1 MRCQCRFTLSHFCYQ
16 THSLPRCP
24 PLHWNP
30 EVLPQVFSHG
40 FQTTW
45 NGTLGSLGGPGSRFH
60 SQLLGQDLLFIAP
73 GVIIHF
79 SWLHYLKIS
88 ENDGCISRLVR
99 WVDECI
105 FRQPK
110 TMEPVYG
117 SNTIAWA
124 NTQRLYKPMEVGA
137 LLILNQRQ
145 RCAGA
150 LNISH
155 NFKATTPRDSVHLS
169 EYKYQ
174 PLSSI
179 TVSALSL
186 ASISIH
192 TDIGIRKH

>member
-1 MRCQCRFTLSHFCYQ
+1 MPSTSLKPWSTPPSIQSRFPNH
-16 THSLPRCP
+16 
-24 PLHWNP
+24 
-30 EVLPQVFSHG
+30 V
-40 FQTTW
+40 
-45 NGTLGSLGGPGSRFH
+45 NGTLGPLGGPGSRFH

-79 SWLHYLKIS
+79 SWLHYLTIS
-88 ENDGCISRLVR
+88 EKDGCISRLVR